1 MTMTYWLSY
10 ILLGGFAGLLAG
22 LLGVGGGIV
31 IVPALTFLFTAQHL
45 PEKHIIHMALGTS
58 LASIIFTS
66 LASFRAHHFR
76 GAVRWEVFRSISPGI
91 ISGTLLGSWLAAQ
104 LSTPFLKGFFVLFL
118 YYVALQ
124 IFLNIGPA
132 PARQLPGCRGMFGVG
147 SLIGGISSL
156 VGIGGGV
163 MSVPFLIW
171 CNVELRCAIGTSAA
185 IGFPI
190 ALAGGIGYAANGL
203 LLDTL
208 PSWSLGFV
216 YLPALFG
223 ISLASVSTAPLG
235 VRIAHAIPVAHLRKF
250 FALFIIFMAT
260 KMLLG
265 LLQSLI

>member
-1 MTMTYWLSY
+1 MTYWLSY
-10 ILLGGFAGLLAG
+10 IALGAFAGVLAG

-31 IVPALTFLFTAQHL
+31 IVPVLTLLFTAQHL
-45 PEKHIIHMALGTS
+45 PDNHIIHLAIGTS

-76 GAVRWEVFRSISPGI
+76 GAVNWEVFRSISPGVI
-91 ISGTLLGSWLAAQ
+91 TGTLTGSWIAAK
-104 LSTPFLKGFFVLFL
+104 LPAHYLKGFFILFL

-124 IFLNIGPA
+124 IFLNVRPSA
-132 PARQLPGCRGMFGVG
+132 KRQLPGGKGMFGAG

-171 CNVELRCAIGTSAA
+171 CNIELRCAIGTSAA

-190 ALAGGIGYAANGL
+190 ALAGGVGYALNGL
-203 LLDTL
+203 AMETL

-216 YLPALFG
+216 YLPALAA

-235 VRIAHAIPVAHLRKF
+235 VRLAHTLPVAHLRKF
-250 FALFIIFMAT
+250 FALFIILMAT
-260 KMLLG
+260 KMLMG
-265 LLQSLI
+265 LVPA